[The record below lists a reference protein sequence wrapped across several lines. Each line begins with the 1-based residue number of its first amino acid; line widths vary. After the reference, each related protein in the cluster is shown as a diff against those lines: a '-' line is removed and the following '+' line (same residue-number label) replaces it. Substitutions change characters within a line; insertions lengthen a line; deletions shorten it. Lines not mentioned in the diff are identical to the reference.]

1 MIFRNP
7 LPDSTS
13 FWRYV
18 RSALLLAG
26 SAGTAF
32 LLWRL
37 AAETCPEC
45 MTLQGWRAWHDPLL
59 DFVRSNPFAATL
71 VLFVLHVLLAMLAM
85 PGASLLMLV
94 AGAGLGP
101 LAGTLLCLTAC
112 TAGASLSMLAV
123 RHFLQP
129 VLRRRMGARLTGLER
144 RVASDG
150 AAYLFSLRL
159 LPVIPFALVNVVAGL
174 SGMKVWTFTWISFV
188 GMLAG
193 TFVYVNAGSQLAAIE
208 TVGDLYSP
216 RVLLSLAALALLPW
230 TLKLGHHVWQR
241 RVGAIA

>member
-1 MIFRNP
+1 M
-7 LPDSTS
+7 TS
-13 FWRYV
+13 RDALTGRPSLWRPV
-18 RSALLLAG
+18 CSALLLAAV
-26 SAGTAF
+26 AGTAF

-37 AAETCPEC
+37 VAAACPEC
-45 MTLQGWRAWHDPLL
+45 LTLQGWRAWHDPLL
-59 DFVRSNPFAATL
+59 DFVRSNPLVAT
-71 VLFVLHVLLAMLAM
+71 VMLFVLHVLLAMLAM

-112 TAGASLSMLAV
+112 TAGTSLSMLAV

-129 VLRRRMGARLTGLER
+129 VVRRKMGARLAGLER

-159 LPVIPFALVNVVAGL
+159 LPLIPFALLNVVAGL
-174 SGMKVWTFTWISFV
+174 SGMRAWTFTWVSFV

-193 TFVYVNAGSQLAAIE
+193 TFVYVNVGSQLAAIE
-208 TVGDLYSP
+208 MVGDIYSP
-216 RVLLSLAALALLPW
+216 RVLLSLAALAFLPW
-230 TLKLGHHVWQR
+230 ALKILHGTWQR
-241 RVGAIA
+241 RAGARA